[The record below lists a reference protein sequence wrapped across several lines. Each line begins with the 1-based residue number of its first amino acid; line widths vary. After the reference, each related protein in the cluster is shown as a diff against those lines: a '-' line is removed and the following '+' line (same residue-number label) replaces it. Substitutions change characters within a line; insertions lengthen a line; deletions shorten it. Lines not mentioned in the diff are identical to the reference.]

1 MADGRVDVVGVL
13 GGVPY
18 GPDAARALAEADVV
32 VGSPRQ
38 LAEAAVPAGAEPVP
52 LRGSLDAV
60 LTLVDERAAAGDQ
73 VCVLASGDPGFFG
86 IARALGARVGPERL
100 AVHPAPSSVAVAFA
114 KLGLPWDDA
123 VIVSAHGR
131 PLADAVAAVTS
142 PRAGAPRAGGAAK
155 VAVLT
160 SPDAPP
166 QALGRALVEAGC
178 GPRTVAVATH
188 LGSDREQV
196 VRTDLAGLAAGT
208 FDPMSVVVLV
218 AEGAGV
224 GPTPRL
230 AWSTVPEPGDGATA
244 AGPTMATATPTAT
257 GGHGPAF
264 GLPVTSY
271 EHRDGMITKPEVRA
285 VVLSKLA
292 LPPAGVLWDVGAGS
306 GSVGIESAR
315 LAPGL
320 RVIAVERSG
329 DQAARVRAN
338 AAAHGVDVA
347 VIDGGA
353 PTAIADLPDPDR
365 AFVGGGGIDVLD
377 AVRARLRPDGVV
389 VATYTVVGRALAA
402 HERLGSMVQVD
413 VARAV
418 PIGSVGIRLAP
429 ENPVFVCWGTA

>member
-1 MADGRVDVVGVL
+1 MADGRVDVIGVL

-18 GPDAARALAEADVV
+18 GPAAARALAAADVV

-38 LAEAAVPAGAEPVP
+38 LVEAAVPDGAEAVP
-52 LRGSLDAV
+52 LRGPLDAV
-60 LTLVDERAAAGDQ
+60 LTLVDERAAAGGQ

-86 IARALGARVGPERL
+86 IVRALGARVGPDRL

-114 KLGLPWDDA
+114 RLGLPWDDA
-123 VIVSAHGR
+123 VVVSAHGR
-131 PLADAVAAVTS
+131 PLADAVAAVTT
-142 PRAGAPRAGGAAK
+142 PRAGAPAAGGAPK

-160 SPDAPP
+160 APDTPP
-166 QALGRALVEAGC
+166 QVLGRALVEAGC

-188 LGSDREQV
+188 LGGDREQV
-196 VRTDLAGLAAGT
+196 VRTDLAGLAGGT

-224 GPTPRL
+224 GPSPRL
-230 AWSTVPEPGDGATA
+230 AWSTVPEPGDAGGAAAAPAVPTHA
-244 AGPTMATATPTAT
+244 PSTGAGPE
-257 GGHGPAF
+257 F
-264 GLPVTSY
+264 GLPVTAY
-271 EHRDGMITKPEVRA
+271 DHRDGMITKPEVRA

-292 LPPAGVLWDVGAGS
+292 LPAGGVLWDVGAGS

-320 RVIAVERSG
+320 RVIAVERSP

-338 AAAHGVDVA
+338 AAAHRVDIA

-353 PTAIADLPDPDR
+353 PTALGDLPDPDR

-377 AVRARLRPDGVV
+377 AVRARLRPGGVV

-418 PIGSVGIRLAP
+418 PIGTAGIRLAP
-429 ENPVFVCWGTA
+429 ENPVFVCWGTS

>member
-1 MADGRVDVVGVL
+1 M
-13 GGVPY
+13 
-18 GPDAARALAEADVV
+18 V

-114 KLGLPWDDA
+114 RLGLPWDDA

-131 PLADAVAAVTS
+131 PLADAVAAVTG
-142 PRAGAPRAGGAAK
+142 PRAGASRAGGAAK

-160 SPDAPP
+160 APDAPP
-166 QALGRALVEAGC
+166 QVLGRALVEAGC

-230 AWSTVPEPGDGATA
+230 AWSTVPEPGD
-244 AGPTMATATPTAT
+244 AGDGMTATATGPATAT
-257 GGHGPAF
+257 ATRTASGGPSPAF

-292 LPPAGVLWDVGAGS
+292 LPRAGVLWDVGAGS

-320 RVIAVERSG
+320 RVIAVERAG

-353 PTAIADLPDPDR
+353 PTAFADLPDPDR
-365 AFVGGGGIDVLD
+365 AFIGGGGIDVLD